1 MLTRK
6 EHLLDISTC
15 NSLKGLLACMVLLCH
30 LHGRTHIFAVG
41 PLGGILTAF
50 GYLAVSAFF
59 FLSGFGL
66 AESARLKENYIKTFP
81 GKKIFSFFLLCV
93 FTILIYL
100 VRDFLVGNK
109 FDLLLFAQSF
119 TFGYTIVDNG
129 WYLQAQLLFYILFYF
144 VFRFSKKHK
153 LVMFFSAACLYCL
166 LCAALG
172 LTSTWYEAILCFPLG
187 VAYANYKDKVHSII
201 FKSKLKTI
209 FLFLIFLC
217 AFILLLLFSTKLS
230 FSSLLK
236 ITCKMASAIAFV
248 WVATIFV
255 LVININ
261 NPITR
266 FLGKI
271 SLEIYLLQ
279 GIFLNLFK
287 NQIYIE
293 NDILYIL
300 AVTVCTIILAML
312 AHPVYKA
319 IGKLHFKK
327 TV

>member
-1 MLTRK
+1 MKTAIRK
-6 EHLLDISTC
+6 AIALILSKDAELLNVLGTTARM
-15 NSLKGLLACMVLLCH
+15 SLSSSLVALLIGV
-30 LHGRTHIFAVG
+30 
-41 PLGGILTAF
+41 PLGILLGTGRFKGKGA
-50 GYLAVSAFF
+50 
-59 FLSGFGL
+59 LSVIN
-66 AESARLKENYIKTFP
+66 RTFMAMP
-81 GKKIFSFFLLCV
+81 PVVCG
-93 FTILIYL
+93 
-100 VRDFLVGNK
+100 
-109 FDLLLFAQSF
+109 
-119 TFGYTIVDNG
+119 
-129 WYLQAQLLFYILFYF
+129 LLFYILFYF

-153 LVMFFSAACLYCL
+153 VVILFSATCLYCL

-172 LTSTWYEAILCFPLG
+172 LASPWYEAILCFPLG
-187 VAYANYKDKVHSII
+187 VAYANYKDKVHSVI

-236 ITCKMASAIAFV
+236 MACKMASAIAFV

-300 AVTVCTIILAML
+300 AVTVCTLILAML